1 MELLLGQFSREFATS
16 NPGPFGTNTTRTL
29 LTGTAWLDNPG
40 RKGKALP
47 VFALMFLAVT
57 LVVLMA
63 CANVGNPQSL
73 RERSR
78 RSDRDAGHA
87 HLDRTRSRQPGA
99 ELPVDQRLV
108 FVTCELDHLSTAR
121 YHGPQ

>member
-1 MELLLGQFSREFATS
+1 MVEGCLRILAHFDQATIWIAHITSPLVAMIVQRFGQKIPR
-16 NPGPFGTNTTRTL
+16 PKRT
-29 LTGTAWLDNPG
+29 DNCLRLIMKNVYQSDP
-40 RKGKALP
+40 
-47 VFALMFLAVT
+47 
-57 LVVLMA
+57 
-63 CANVGNPQSL
+63 CANVSNPQSL

-87 HLDRTRSRQPGA
+87 HLGRTRSRQPGA
-99 ELPVDQRLV
+99 ELPIDQRLV

>member
-1 MELLLGQFSREFATS
+1 MKNVYQSD
-16 NPGPFGTNTTRTL
+16 P
-29 LTGTAWLDNPG
+29 
-40 RKGKALP
+40 
-47 VFALMFLAVT
+47 
-57 LVVLMA
+57 